1 MLKKIIFL
9 LVTLLLLIA
18 CSAEQNTEL
27 EESINSVIE
36 DENNQEI
43 NINTLTTF
51 EWDEAHLFA
60 PYATK
65 SGMEERLGFNR
76 DKSYIGM
83 RDDVFL
89 LVFVKDD
96 KSIEYADIKHQRSIL
111 STGEEI
117 YHTQSTDVLYLQIYI
132 Y

>member
-43 NINTLTTF
+43 NINTLTTI

-65 SGMEERLGFNR
+65 SGMEERLGINR

-96 KSIEYADIKHQRSIL
+96 KAIKNAEIKHQGSNL
-111 STGEEI
+111 SAGEES
-117 YHTQSTDVLYLQIYI
+117 YLTPSNDVIYI
-132 Y
+132 ERY

>member
-65 SGMEERLGFNR
+65 SGMGERLGFKYR

-96 KSIEYADIKHQRSIL
+96 KAIKYAEIKHQGSNL
-111 STGEEI
+111 STGEES
-117 YHTQSTDVLYLQIYI
+117 YLTPSNDVIYI
-132 Y
+132 DRY

>member
-1 MLKKIIFL
+1 KEFKKYSECEKFMLKKVIFL

-18 CSAEQNTEL
+18 CSTEQNTEL

-65 SGMEERLGFNR
+65 SGMEERLGFKYR
-76 DKSYIGM
+76 DKSNISM

-89 LVFVKDD
+89 L
-96 KSIEYADIKHQRSIL
+96 
-111 STGEEI
+111 
-117 YHTQSTDVLYLQIYI
+117 
-132 Y
+132 